1 LHEHGCR
8 VRWVPQAII
17 YHRILTPKL
26 RRGYFL
32 DLHFRQGRMEGART
46 RRTDSRIP
54 PLYLYPQVARAY
66 GRALAL
72 RLRQGAHHSLRLEMN
87 AAYFTGYLLGWLKDA
102 A

>member
-1 LHEHGCR
+1 
-8 VRWVPQAII
+8 
-17 YHRILTPKL
+17 
-26 RRGYFL
+26 
-32 DLHFRQGRMEGART
+32 MEGART
-46 RRTDSRIP
+46 RRAGTRIP